1 VRGCVTAVYQTCV
14 LQVPLQLESLTVN
27 TNHFNAHI
35 VIWLNHTVSIESM
48 AGDVVNG
55 DHI

>member
-35 VIWLNHTVSIESM
+35 VISLNHTVSIESM
-48 AGDVVNG
+48 AGDVVDG